1 MISNKLPILSPE
13 LKEHLLGAFLAFSIV
28 AAIFGW
34 PIYAILASKNLAPTY
49 KIQCFLGGD
58 STIEATGIQIR
69 SASNGTLEMAK
80 DGTTAMYS
88 LMNGEACYWREE
100 LEGDNKAP

>member
-1 MISNKLPILSPE
+1 M
-13 LKEHLLGAFLAFSIV
+13 KEETKGHLIGAILAFSIV

-34 PIYAILASKNLAPTY
+34 PIYAILASKNSAPTY
-49 KIQCFLGGD
+49 KVQCFLNGD

-69 SASNGTLEMAK
+69 SASNSTLEMAK